1 MKHENG
7 EQLNLIYYVGE
18 GQPTDNYVSNI
29 PEITPDPQSN
39 KFCNISS
46 FTTSLYDTHTNIV
59 GDVISNST
67 NTSISETQNI
77 QISTWTI
84 SLPISTPNGIEYS
97 TMTFGFNVVGDN
109 NQSYFTGGQ
118 LINLNFLYGTGKYQN
133 INVKLANILPVNDQN
148 QTRFVTVKF
157 EHKNEHHCD
166 EY

>member
-1 MKHENG
+1 MKHESK

-18 GQPTDNYVSNI
+18 DQPTDNYVSNI
-29 PEITPDPQSN
+29 PEITPEPQSKN
-39 KFCNISS
+39 FCNISS
-46 FTTSLYDTHTNIV
+46 FTTNLYDTHTNIV
-59 GDVISNST
+59 GEVISNST

-84 SLPISTPNGIEYS
+84 SLPFYTPLGVENS

-109 NQSYFTGGQ
+109 NQSYFTVGQ

-133 INVKLANILPVNDQN
+133 VNVKLANILPVNDQN

-157 EHKNEHHCD
+157 ENKNEHHYD
-166 EY
+166 EC